1 MSETTRY
8 RQGVRHRRSR
18 RAVLRD
24 LALAGSGIIGA
35 ALVACSSTKRPGS
48 ASSSGAAGG
57 SETPRSG
64 GVANIIGSTEVP
76 GLDPHGPSGGS
87 NSQSLLLSGPMSLL
101 WHFKTG
107 STPEVAE
114 NQDLESDLALS
125 SESPDATT
133 WTVKLRPDATFQDTA
148 PVNGHPLEAED
159 IKATFTRALSM
170 PQNPNRSSLGMID
183 AAQIQTPARDT
194 VVFRLKYPFSL
205 FPKLLA
211 SQRYSW
217 ILPREALAGSYDPAK
232 QVIGSGPFL
241 LDSFT
246 PDVAFVFKKNPR
258 WFEKGRPYLDGVR
271 AAVIPN
277 DTQQLAQFLS
287 GNLDELKVRSK
298 NLDAVQKG
306 APKAPIVKFFA
317 TSGGYPIAVQLG
329 DPASPFQ
336 DIRVRQAL
344 SMMLDRSALDKVV
357 YDGQDE
363 LSFFVPL
370 GFGKWAL
377 HENEV
382 ESSVLQSYTYD
393 PEQAKK
399 LLAEAGASNLA
410 LKLAYVSGGG
420 PANGGAEYTTTIGM
434 YNNMLNAA
442 DIKSSQVQIDYVKDF
457 INGGKGSL
465 YGNFPSDMVVVGGVS
480 NSSSVDENLFNY
492 FHSKGRYHTE
502 HLQDSTL
509 DGMLD
514 RARTIVKEDDQV
526 KAYKDVQKYI
536 AQRVYIISHLPL
548 GSTFMAIQPK
558 LANYGL
564 SLSAGNLTETF
575 SKVWLRQ

>member
-1 MSETTRY
+1 MQQSPDRSISRAE
-8 RQGVRHRRSR
+8 RRLSR
-18 RAVLRD
+18 RLMLGRAGLVGAGIVGAATLDACGKSRPNSAPAGTQQAASRTPKPGGTLNVLADYNATTFDPHLSSANSTMRVMAATNSRLFRYKTGLKPEIVYDHVLEND
-24 LALAGSGIIGA
+24 LAA
-35 ALVACSSTKRPGS
+35 S
-48 ASSSGAAGG
+48 A
-57 SETPRSG
+57 
-64 GVANIIGSTEVP
+64 
-76 GLDPHGPSGGS
+76 
-87 NSQSLLLSGPMSLL
+87 
-101 WHFKTG
+101 
-107 STPEVAE
+107 
-114 NQDLESDLALS
+114 
-125 SESPDATT
+125 ESPDAVT
-133 WTVKLRPDATFQDTA
+133 WTFKLRPGVTFHDVP
-148 PVNGHPLEAED
+148 PVSGHPVEAED
-159 IKATFTRALSM
+159 IKANFARALNE
-170 PQNPNRSSLGMID
+170 PKNPNRSGLGMID
-183 AAQIQTPARDT
+183 PSQIQAPAKDT
-194 VVFRLKYPFSL
+194 VVFKLKYPYAP
-205 FPKLLA
+205 FPNIMA
-211 SQRYSW
+211 SGTYAW
-217 ILPREALAGSYDPAK
+217 ILPREALAGTYDPAK